1 MDDFAPNLSEAM
13 HPLLRTPESV
23 PLALAAIDSFYVGGE
38 RCPFVN
44 AAGDQDE
51 QIVGAMYVQHMVPAE
66 RRFPIPVVFI
76 HGGCHT
82 GVTWETTP
90 DGREGWA
97 LLFVRGGFET
107 YVIDQAWRGR
117 SAPVLAGGENA
128 PPVTWSA
135 GLSAIPFFTRQGGRF
150 PDVSAEAYAAQFWPD
165 FGILQAVR
173 RGHPGYCDPRAL
185 PPLLALLDRIG
196 PAVLVTH
203 SQGGDLGWQAAI
215 HRPARVAAIY
225 AIEPGITRAGLGQPD
240 FPHIPVRILWG
251 DNLPDDGF
259 ALKQSDVA
267 EAQELARL
275 RRNVSVD
282 WLPEH
287 GICGNGHMLMME
299 NNSSELAQRAMAW
312 LHEAVSDRVGPA
324 G

>member
-1 MDDFAPNLSEAM
+1 MDDFAPNVSEAT
-13 HPLLRTPESV
+13 HPLLRTPESA

-165 FGILQAVR
+165 FGILEAMQ

-215 HRPARVAAIY
+215 HRPAGSPRSMRSS
-225 AIEPGITRAGLGQPD
+225 RASLA
-240 FPHIPVRILWG
+240 PVSANPTSPISRCEFCGATTCRTTVSRSSSRMW
-251 DNLPDDGF
+251 P
-259 ALKQSDVA
+259 
-267 EAQELARL
+267 R
-275 RRNVSVD
+275 RRNWPVFAATSA
-282 WLPEH
+282 LT
-287 GICGNGHMLMME
+287 GCR
-299 NNSSELAQRAMAW
+299 STASAAMATC
-312 LHEAVSDRVGPA
+312 
-324 G
+324 